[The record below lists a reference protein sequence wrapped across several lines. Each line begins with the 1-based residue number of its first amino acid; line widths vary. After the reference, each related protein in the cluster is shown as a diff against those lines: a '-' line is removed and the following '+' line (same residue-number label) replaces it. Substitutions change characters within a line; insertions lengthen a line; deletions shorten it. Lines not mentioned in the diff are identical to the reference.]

1 MFLGLLSVCRQVGFR
16 RSLPTK
22 KSVKC
27 LTLNNQPC
35 QNRATLVNIN
45 PHKTFFYTLTVGVN
59 KRGGSCNTIN
69 DLYARVCVP
78 NKVNNMRIKFFN
90 IKCN

>member
-45 PHKTFFYTLTVGVN
+45 PHKTFF
-59 KRGGSCNTIN
+59 IH
-69 DLYARVCVP
+69 
-78 NKVNNMRIKFFN
+78 
-90 IKCN
+90 